1 VERAVDEF
9 RVKEKE
15 LLDGALR
22 GAVDSFGGLV
32 EMYQE
37 RAIRIAASF
46 VGMSDARDLAQE
58 AFIKAW
64 ENLGRFKGESRFY
77 TWFYRILVNTCKD
90 FLRKKKT
97 RQVFSFWFSREE
109 EEGLDPSASVMD
121 LSKNA
126 SEQLLNRELGAS
138 IAQAL
143 EMLPGRQKSVFVLRY
158 LEGMSL
164 SEISDTLSISLGAVK
179 AHLWQAGQKM
189 KALLRNENDYAE

>member
-1 VERAVDEF
+1 MERAVDEF

-77 TWFYRILVNTCKD
+77 TWFYRILANVCKD
-90 FLRKKKT
+90 HLRKKMRTNK
-97 RQVFSFWFSREE
+97 VFIRMESTDGAGEERPAPDAADGRTPDSRR
-109 EEGLDPSASVMD
+109 M
-121 LSKNA
+121 
-126 SEQLLNRELGAS
+126 LLNAELGAK
-138 IAQAL
+138 IREGL
-143 EMLPGRQKSVFVLRY
+143 ETLPFQQRTAFSLRY
-158 LEGMSL
+158 LDGLSL
-164 SEISDTLSISLGAVK
+164 EDIAGSMELSVGAVK
-179 AHLWQAGQKM
+179 AHLWQAGSKM
-189 KALLRNENDYAE
+189 KRHLGAYLRA